1 MIVATE
7 QPTHWYKPDGSAAY
21 GSTLREAR
29 KEGLLPSV
37 TTVTSLLAAPGLEA
51 WKQSQLVLAALT
63 MPQDELG
70 DDLDKAAARI
80 VSDAKQAGQ
89 DAATRGTEIH
99 NDCEAILRNG
109 KWKPGL
115 INDAVHQWVSD
126 NVESVEW
133 CEKTLVDTLTGYA
146 GRADALIEHV
156 EHGLVL
162 VDWKSQKFK
171 KQKKGFKPTFYE
183 KWILQLAAYAE
194 CISKPVR
201 CMSVAINTQAESE
214 DDVIIVDK
222 LWDQEEQGEAF
233 RQFIN
238 LHSLW
243 CWDRNYHPSKEM

>member
-7 QPTHWYKPDGSAAY
+7 QSTHWYKPDGTAAY
-21 GSTLREAR
+21 GSTLRDAR
-29 KEGLLPSV
+29 KEKLLPSV

-63 MPQDELG
+63 MPREELG

-80 VSDAKQAGQ
+80 VSDARQAGK

-99 NDCEAILRNG
+99 NDCESILRNG
-109 KWKPGL
+109 KWEHSL
-115 INDAVHQWVSD
+115 INDAVHAWVLE
-126 NVESVEW
+126 NVRSVDW
-133 CEKTLVDTLTGYA
+133 CEKTLVDTITGYA

-162 VDWKSQKFK
+162 IDWKSQKFK
-171 KQKKGFKPTFYE
+171 RQKRGFKPTFYD

-201 CMSVAINTQAESE
+201 VMSVAINTQAESD
-214 DDVIIVDK
+214 DDVIVVDK
-222 LWDQEEQGEAF
+222 LWDQEEQDEAYK
-233 RQFIN
+233 QFIN

>member
-7 QPTHWYKPDGSAAY
+7 QSTHWYKPDGTAAY
-21 GSTLREAR
+21 GSTLRDAR
-29 KEGLLPSV
+29 KEKLLPSV

-51 WKQSQLVLAALT
+51 WKQGQLVLAALT
-63 MPQDELG
+63 MPQEELG
-70 DDLDKAAARI
+70 DDVDKAAARI
-80 VSDAKQAGQ
+80 VSDARQAGK

-109 KWKPGL
+109 KWEHSL
-115 INDAVHQWVSD
+115 INDAVHAWVLE
-126 NVESVEW
+126 NVDSVEW

-233 RQFIN
+233 HQFIN

>member
-7 QPTHWYKPDGSAAY
+7 QSTHWYKPDGTAAY
-21 GSTLREAR
+21 GSTLRDAR
-29 KEGLLPSV
+29 KEKLLPSV

-51 WKQSQLVLAALT
+51 WKQGQLVLAALT
-63 MPQDELG
+63 MPQEELG

-80 VSDAKQAGQ
+80 VSDARQAGK

-99 NDCEAILRNG
+99 NDCESILRNG
-109 KWKPGL
+109 KWEHSL
-115 INDAVHQWVSD
+115 INDAVHAWVSE
-126 NVESVEW
+126 NVRSVNW
-133 CEKTLVDTLTGYA
+133 CEKTLVDTIIGYA
-146 GRADALIEHV
+146 GRADVLIDHV

-171 KQKKGFKPTFYE
+171 KQKKGFKPTFYD

-201 CMSVAINTQAESE
+201 VMSVAINTLAETE
-214 DDVIIVDK
+214 TDVIIVDK
-222 LWDQEEQGEAF
+222 LWDQEEQDEAYK
-233 RQFIN
+233 QFIN

>member
-7 QPTHWYKPDGSAAY
+7 QSTHWYKPDGTAAY
-21 GSTLREAR
+21 GSTLRDAR
-29 KEGLLPSV
+29 KEKLLPSV

-63 MPQDELG
+63 MPREELG

-80 VSDAKQAGQ
+80 VSDARQAGK

-99 NDCEAILRNG
+99 NDCESILRNG
-109 KWKPGL
+109 KWEHSL
-115 INDAVHQWVSD
+115 INDAVQAWVLE
-126 NVESVEW
+126 NVRSVNW
-133 CEKTLVDTLTGYA
+133 CEKTLVDTITGYA

-156 EHGLVL
+156 KHGPVL
-162 VDWKSQKFK
+162 IDWKSQKFK
-171 KQKKGFKPTFYE
+171 KQKKGFKPTFYD

-201 CMSVAINTQAESE
+201 VMSVAINTQAESE
-214 DDVIIVDK
+214 DDVIVVDK
-222 LWDQEEQGEAF
+222 LWDQEEQDEAF
-233 RQFIN
+233 HQFIN